1 MNHQKVIGSKLL
13 LFAHLTSSSR
23 PGLRPV
29 TQLLLTLLP
38 FQESSQD
45 CLCWEGASCI
55 HPCFLGRCP
64 FLRVVNVWPWV
75 SLCLC
80 KRGKCCHCR
89 RHYPSTCIRNQST
102 SCVFAVF
109 TLNIAISRH
118 SPFFQGGGDGRGW
131 QPPPRPLAWPCLGL
145 RRLEQIPL
153 LWRALISTDSGL
165 LLYLPVQEARWGWP
179 FRDLS
184 QTGFLPWSFC
194 YLSQQRIVYFALKDS
209 EQFRRWDQNIRTG
222 QCFPA

>member
-13 LFAHLTSSSR
+13 LFAHLTGSSR
-23 PGLRPV
+23 PGLRPF
-29 TQLLLTLLP
+29 TQLLLTFLP

-80 KRGKCCHCR
+80 KRVKCCRCR
-89 RHYPSTCIRNQST
+89 RHHPSTCIRNQST

-109 TLNIAISRH
+109 TLIVAISRH
-118 SPFFQGGGDGRGW
+118 SPFFQAGCDGRGW
-131 QPPPRPLAWPCLGL
+131 QPPPRPLMALSRSQKVGADSTFFNSSEELWSAQTLACSFTCLCKKPGEGL
-145 RRLEQIPL
+145 SETFQRPGSSHG
-153 LWRALISTDSGL
+153 ASVTS
-165 LLYLPVQEARWGWP
+165 
-179 FRDLS
+179 LS
-184 QTGFLPWSFC
+184 RV
-194 YLSQQRIVYFALKDS
+194 LSILH
-209 EQFRRWDQNIRTG
+209 
-222 QCFPA
+222 